1 MPESP
6 EDESEDDKFVADE
19 VDLAMSTVVEFSDLA
34 ELEVTD
40 EAVVD
45 KTVGEEVNEAVSV
58 VVGIAELVELEL
70 PLEETA
76 PLISILSEEP
86 DLSE

>member
-1 MPESP
+1 M
-6 EDESEDDKFVADE
+6 
-19 VDLAMSTVVEFSDLA
+19 
-34 ELEVTD
+34 D
-40 EAVVD
+40 EAVAD

-70 PLEETA
+70 SLEETA
-76 PLISILSEEP
+76 PLILILSEEP